1 MTGVLV
7 SCVVPVFNGER
18 YLALAIESVLAQT
31 YPNLE
36 VIVVD
41 DGSSDGSPEIARS
54 FGDRVTC
61 LPQDHRGASVARNT
75 GVQYA
80 SGTFVGFLDADDLWE
95 PTKTARQVERLSSD
109 LDIEYCI
116 TLMENF
122 WSPDVPEDRRHD
134 SVPRPS
140 GPYEGF
146 SPITLLARKALFEVV
161 PFDPGVRLV
170 EDWDWFL
177 RAHERDTR
185 WALVPEVLARRRI
198 HDSNQT
204 RDQAAASRLALLPLL
219 HRSLVRRGLLGGA
232 TKGDT

>member
-1 MTGVLV
+1 MTDALV
-7 SCVVPVFNGER
+7 SCVIPVFNGER
-18 YLALAIESVLAQT
+18 YLAMAIESVLAQT
-31 YPNLE
+31 FPNME

-41 DGSSDGSPEIARS
+41 DGSSDRSPEIARS

-61 LPQDHRGASVARNT
+61 VRQDNSGASAARST
-75 GVQYA
+75 GIRHA

-95 PTKTARQVERLSSD
+95 PTKTARQVERLSGD
-109 LDIEYCI
+109 PNIEYCI
-116 TLMENF
+116 TFMENF
-122 WSPDVPEDRRHD
+122 WSPDVPEGRRQD

-146 SPITLLARKALFEVV
+146 SPITLLARKALFDLV

-185 WALVPEVLARRRI
+185 YALVSEVLARRRI

-232 TKGDT
+232 KKGDT